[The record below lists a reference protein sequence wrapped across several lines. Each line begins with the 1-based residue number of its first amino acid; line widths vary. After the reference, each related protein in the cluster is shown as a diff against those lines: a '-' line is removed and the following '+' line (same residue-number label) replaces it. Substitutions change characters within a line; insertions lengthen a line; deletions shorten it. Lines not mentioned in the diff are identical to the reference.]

1 MIFVF
6 LSRMKRDETFRV
18 NIVDHSNKSIDH
30 PSCDHLQFATRIIN
44 NFIAEMYRT
53 RVSYHESLD
62 LFNAIACKKA
72 SPRSIIN
79 WNSVQENKLK
89 PTNPFLEY
97 VFCPS

>member
-62 LFNAIACKKA
+62 LFNASLAKRLPLT
-72 SPRSIIN
+72 SFDH
-79 WNSVQENKLK
+79 KLELCSGK
-89 PTNPFLEY
+89 QA
-97 VFCPS
+97 